1 MSKKTTLKA
10 ACALAIITLTG
21 CKIEMSSDVPIS
33 ALLADDIKTGTAELY
48 VEVPSCDDYEDSR
61 KPSKSLIDAKNQIS
75 EIFVDS
81 QFKECFK
88 KKFDSIASFTL
99 PVAYGPDSK
108 VNKDTPQVRVLY
120 NEKNYVYF
128 DLGSSLKAKIN
139 GAKNKPSISGGFS
152 PSDVSMFIN
161 IVNDTGKD
169 VKANYAST
177 YVAGTPVIYADG
189 LVLPKSKNMVLK
201 LSDVTTSVIFDSP
214 ESNHAWF
221 MSNLEK

>member
-21 CKIEMSSDVPIS
+21 CKIEMSSDVPVS

-128 DLGSSLKAKIN
+128 DLGSGLKAKIN

-152 PSDVSMFIN
+152 PSDVSIFIN

-169 VKANYAST
+169 IKANYAST
-177 YVAGTPVIYADG
+177 YVAGTPIIYADG
-189 LVLPKSKNMVLK
+189 LVLPKSKNTVLK
-201 LSDVTTSVIFDSP
+201 LSDVSTSVIFDSSQ
-214 ESNHAWF
+214 SNHAWF